1 LNIMQERSKYKIMGW
16 AIIALAVLNITT
28 ITTIFYSRHQLMQR
42 LPIASA
48 GRGISE
54 RSSMK
59 FSGRYFRDN
68 LGLNDQQMRR
78 FSQFNPIF
86 RHQVQNI
93 SFELAEKR
101 HHMLLEMTAPA
112 CDTIKLNELSDS
124 IGLLHARLKKLTY
137 GYHLNFREICN
148 TEQKQKLEHLFS
160 EMFAS
165 EMQPGLGRPGSM
177 NGRQHGRRMKY

>member
-1 LNIMQERSKYKIMGW
+1 MGL
-16 AIIALAVLNITT
+16 AIVALVVLNITT
-28 ITTIFYSRHQLMQR
+28 ITTIFYSRHKLMQN
-42 LPIASA
+42 LPMASA

-68 LGLNDQQMRR
+68 LGLNEQQMRK
-78 FSQFNPIF
+78 FSQFNPKF

-101 HHMLLEMTAPA
+101 HHMLLEMTSPA
-112 CDTIKLNELSDS
+112 CDTIRLNELSDS
-124 IGLLHARLKKLTY
+124 IGFLHARLKKLTY
-137 GYHLNFREICN
+137 GYYLNFKEICN
-148 TEQKQKLEHLFS
+148 SQQQQKLEQLFS
-160 EMFAS
+160 EMFTS
-165 EMQPGLGRPGSM
+165 EKQPGLGRPGSM